1 MTITSEYICIYVVYF
16 PAPTRPSPAALQ
28 GTLQEEAGLIRS
40 EEKIETQVLK
50 TVMLE
55 YQVYSNYI

>member
-50 TVMLE
+50 TVML
-55 YQVYSNYI
+55 